1 MNHRDHCLNHRSLP
15 GASQAWFESESVPKL
30 VGDLGEKQA
39 GGIRSWYP
47 SVGQATPTPA
57 DIKPLAIPGQV
68 LYPRTFQA
76 LIFILPITLSVGLFV
91 QGTSGSSQSQRRSG
105 TASHTDNSSPRS
117 NQWLPRL
124 AFWRSVRPD
133 RSLPGHAET
142 FSGSDSSDAGTP
154 HTSPGCGSFT
164 CFAFPPQRWKVSPP
178 QYGYFSGRFSW
189 QYLTSGS

>member
-1 MNHRDHCLNHRSLP
+1 MNHRDHCLNHRSLR
-15 GASQAWFESESVPKL
+15 GASQAWFESVFVPKL

-68 LYPRTFQA
+68 FYPRTIRA

-91 QGTSGSSQSQRRSG
+91 QGTSGSSQSPRRSG

-124 AFWRSVRPD
+124 AFWRSVGPD

-142 FSGSDSSDAGTP
+142 FSGSGSSDTGTP
-154 HTSPGCGSFT
+154 ILPLDVGLSLGLRSRPGVGRSPLYNTGIGLARSPGNT
-164 CFAFPPQRWKVSPP
+164 
-178 QYGYFSGRFSW
+178 
-189 QYLTSGS
+189 